1 MASKITQKGAT
12 LFRSLEEETELRPI
26 RDSRVNA
33 ALDINEVETS
43 LRTLIEKTKKE
54 TGHTK
59 ELIKNIST
67 TEINLDAKIAKRQED
82 LDRNSKRLNTLKQ
95 VRQVFKTT
103 YFNNLV
109 GTYKELIGNNLN
121 ILVFYN
127 VPIGTYL
134 KSKAVIFNSFEIYIK
149 RFLFKGQRF

>member
-1 MASKITQKGAT
+1 MNELKNTRELASKITQKGAI

-26 RDSRVNA
+26 RDSRINA

-43 LRTLIEKTKKE
+43 LKTLIEKTKKE

-59 ELIKNIST
+59 DLIKNISA
-67 TEINLDAKIAKRQED
+67 TEINLDAKISKRQED

-95 VRQVFKTT
+95 VRQVFKNT
-103 YFNNLV
+103 YV
-109 GTYKELIGNNLN
+109 VLIQIIHNNLN

-127 VPIGTYL
+127 VL
-134 KSKAVIFNSFEIYIK
+134 
-149 RFLFKGQRF
+149 L